1 MRKRR
6 GCEEPESGD
15 NGRVTPGRAA
25 ETQWTSA
32 NPHVGTLMDVVV
44 VSYNNRAHLQENVAR
59 LSSLDWARVVV
70 VDNHSTD
77 GTPETLSDLRARV
90 IRREDNAGFATAC
103 NEGMAAGSAP
113 YVLFVNPDAA
123 ISEEALRTL
132 VDVLEVDESVGAVA
146 PRIEYPDGSLAH
158 SLRRF
163 PSLRATYAQALFLHR
178 IFPRAAWTTEIVKD
192 DDAYA
197 APQSPDWVS
206 GACVLVRRSAM
217 ERIGGWDERFF
228 LYCEDT
234 DLCRRLR
241 SAGFDVRFEP
251 RAVALHVEGASSDR
265 SLTLRLLAESRLR
278 YAAKHGSRV
287 RTLVER
293 IGLILWSATHVL
305 VSSGGRSD
313 RLGHARALGAL
324 LRPRR
329 GTRPRQASRQP
340 S

>member
-1 MRKRR
+1 MV
-6 GCEEPESGD
+6 G
-15 NGRVTPGRAA
+15 VTDGRAA
-25 ETQWTSA
+25 ETQADSA
-32 NPHVGTLMDVVV
+32 DPRAGVLVDAVV
-44 VSYNNRAHLQENVAR
+44 VSYNNREHLQENVAR
-59 LSSLDWARVVV
+59 LSSLEWVRAVV

-77 GTPETLSDLRARV
+77 GTADTVAHLPARV
-90 IRREDNAGFATAC
+90 IRRDENAGFATAC
-103 NEGMAAGSAP
+103 NEGMAVGAAP
-113 YVLFVNPDAA
+113 YVLFLNPDAR
-123 ISEEALRTL
+123 IPEEALRTL
-132 VDVLEVDESVGAVA
+132 VGALERDERVGAVA
-146 PRIEYPDGSLAH
+146 PRIEYPDGGLAH

-163 PSLRATYAQALFLHR
+163 PSLGATYAQALFLHR
-178 IFPRAAWTTEIVKD
+178 VFPRAAWTTEIVKD
-192 DDAYA
+192 DGAYA

-206 GACVLVRRSAM
+206 GACILVRRSAM

-241 SAGFDVRFEP
+241 AAGLDIRFEP
-251 RAVALHVEGASSDR
+251 RAVALHLEGASSDR

-287 RTLVER
+287 RALAER
-293 IGLILWSATHVL
+293 LGLILWSATHVL

-324 LRPRR
+324 LRP
-329 GTRPRQASRQP
+329 GPDGRPPRPSHQP